1 MSYELEIEV
10 LDVPGLL
17 AEGDKEVAGVD
28 NRFDEILQS
37 CLDSVR
43 MLIKN
48 VDS

>member
-1 MSYELEIEV
+1 
-10 LDVPGLL
+10 VPSLL
-17 AEGDKEVAGVD
+17 AEGEKEEAGME
-28 NRFDEILQS
+28 NRFDEVLQS